1 MLVNR
6 SGREAAVPVQGSPR
20 GYFFHKARITRRW
33 GFHPHFTGDGN
44 IADGLWLEP
53 LAQWMTSTAY
63 GHCHWQAQ
71 ERSPGC
77 MRMPWLHR
85 AGQHQPL
92 ASGHPLQGIHPAPY
106 TPSSGWKRYAAVR
119 CPATRTRERGRLS
132 PADAAPSAGLSPR
145 LMPLPEGT
153 LIRWKTERSFPV
165 PQYRAPWIC
174 TEAIRTCFH
183 LPPS

>member
-1 MLVNR
+1 MKALHGDQSLR
-6 SGREAAVPVQGSPR
+6 PR
-20 GYFFHKARITRRW
+20 GRSPGIRLSKGLFSYKARITRRW

-44 IADGLWLEP
+44 IADSLWLEP

-85 AGQHQPL
+85 AGQHRPL
-92 ASGHPLQGIHPAPY
+92 ASGHPLQGIHPTLY

-132 PADAAPSAGLSPR
+132 PAAAAPLEGLSPG
-145 LMPLPEGT
+145 LPPLPEGT
-153 LIRWKTERSFPV
+153 LIRTCRQSGTSRTRSAMP
-165 PQYRAPWIC
+165 ADC
-174 TEAIRTCFH
+174 NEAI
-183 LPPS
+183 